1 MGRSI
6 RWDAKLCIKI
16 EGKDK
21 LSTLKLNSFLKHGGM
36 KKTLVV
42 VQVVG
47 RVGEF
52 YINKDI
58 VIPF

>member
-6 RWDAKLCIKI
+6 WWDAKLCTKI

-21 LSTLKLNSFLKHGGM
+21 LSTLKLDGFLKHGGI

>member
-1 MGRSI
+1 
-6 RWDAKLCIKI
+6 LCTKI

-58 VIPF
+58 IIPF

>member
-1 MGRSI
+1 M
-6 RWDAKLCIKI
+6 

-21 LSTLKLNSFLKHGGM
+21 LSTLKLNSFVKHGGM

-42 VQVVG
+42 VQAIG

-58 VIPF
+58 VITF